1 MPIKNFISAIG
12 FKPKENT
19 SGIFIKLFS
28 DGYCIEIDFEKEIIN
43 YGNKIIC
50 ESKTSQNFSQSENFV
65 VLECVN
71 RLLEK
76 GYKPENITLEKTWN
90 AGHGTS
96 GRLDICVTR
105 DDGSEYLLIECKTYG
120 SAFEKEFARMKKD
133 GGQLFTYF
141 KFSNKADLIM
151 LYASELNG
159 SDIIFRNEIV
169 KIEDDY
175 RTGDVKDFF
184 EKWNKLTK
192 DNGIFENW
200 VNPYNFESKALT
212 INDLEEIKQEDS
224 SFIFNRFLE
233 ILRHNVVSDKGNA
246 FNRIFTLF
254 LCKIYDEKDKED
266 SHKELEFQ
274 WFESPFTYE
283 GVYYEKDTHVTFQIR
298 LTDLYKK
305 GMKAFLEK
313 NVTDFSETEFNNR
326 YSFLTEEQRNPILQE
341 FRKVRLE
348 KNNEFAIKD
357 VYDEQSFY
365 DNAIVVKEIVELLQ
379 GYKLRYT
386 KKQQYLS
393 DFFELLLTTGL
404 KQESGQFFTPVP
416 VAQFVIKSLP
426 IDKIIKEKL
435 HQGEKDEYLPYVI
448 DYAAGSGHFLTETMH
463 EVQRIIDNNEFND
476 IKAEVKR
483 FIKQAK
489 EYHFDWAFDYVYG
502 IEKDYRLVKV
512 GKVGCYLHGDGL
524 ANVIHSDGLANFE
537 HKDYKGKLAV
547 KDKNFKQENKQFD
560 IIISNPPYSVSAF
573 KNAARQFYKDD
584 DFELYD
590 KLTDNSSE
598 IECLFIERTKQLL
611 KDGGVAGI
619 ILPSSILSNTG
630 IYSKSREIILQYF
643 DIVGITELGSNTFMA
658 TGTNTV
664 TLFLRRRNNYESKNL
679 KIAIEKFFTD
689 FQDVTL
695 NTVEKPFSK
704 YVHYVWEGISFD
716 DYTSL
721 LKKESNKK
729 IEEHELFKE
738 YCKKN
743 KSYSLIQF
751 LKQEI
756 EDPKNIELIEKLEE
770 KKEKAE
776 KDFWNN
782 ILENEKEKLLYFII
796 AHPQKV
802 VVVKSGEKD
811 AEKRFLGYE
820 FSNRRGSEG
829 IHPIQRGKN
838 IEDCTQLFDPEV
850 FDNPTKASTYIYKA
864 FAGDYDFAIDE
875 ALQNNVSRH
884 NLVDMLTF
892 DRVEFEKN
900 ISLSVKKKVKIESRW
915 ELKRFDEAAQIIRGV
930 TYSKGDQT
938 SDRTDKIILTADN
951 ITLNGSL
958 EIKKEVFLN
967 NDFEIS
973 NDKKLAKNDIFICFS
988 SGSKEH
994 LGKVAFIEKNTE
1006 YFAGGFMGIIRVNS
1020 NNEPKYFFQLLNTI
1034 LRQTIRDVGSG
1045 SNINNLSGIIN
1056 EVKIPLPPLDIQ
1068 QKIVAE
1074 IEVLEAKEKRAKEEI
1089 ESLKNSI
1096 DSLFITTNTS
1106 SLKNLLIDINPSKS
1120 EAVKHSD
1127 DSNVSFLSM
1136 ADVSNEGQIINLQT
1150 KKLKE
1155 VKSGFT
1161 FFQENDVLVAKI
1173 TPCTENGKGAL
1184 VPKLENN
1191 IGFGSTEFFVLRT
1204 DQEKLLPKILFY
1216 FTQSKDFRINA
1227 EKEMTGTSGH
1237 RRVPKSFIENYEIP
1251 ITSISE
1257 QQKIVSE
1264 IEKIEQKI
1272 SALQKEI
1279 DEIPKQKEAILK
1291 NYL

>member
-1 MPIKNFISAIG
+1 MKKKAQVIG
-12 FKPKENT
+12 FQPKENAKD
-19 SGIFIKLFS
+19 IFIKKYQN
-28 DGYCIEIDFEKEIIN
+28 GYIIEIDFEKEIIN
-43 YGNKIIC
+43 YGDKIIC
-50 ESKTSQNFSQSENFV
+50 ESKTTQNFFQTENFV

-76 GYKPENITLEKTWN
+76 GYKPENITLEKTWA

-105 DDGSEYLLIECKTYG
+105 EDGSEYLLIECKTHG
-120 SAFEKEFARMKKD
+120 KEFEKEFNRMKKD

-141 KFSNKADLIM
+141 KFSNKADVIM
-151 LYASELNG
+151 LYSSELKG
-159 SDIIFRNEIV
+159 KKIVYRNEIV

-175 RTGDVKDFF
+175 RTGDVKDFY

-192 DNGIFENW
+192 DNGVFDKW

-254 LCKIYDEKDKED
+254 LCKIYDEKDKEETD
-266 SHKELEFQ
+266 KELEFQ

-283 GVYYEKDTHVTFQIR
+283 GVHYEKDTHVTFQIR

-313 NVTDFSETEFNNR
+313 NVTDFSESEFNNR
-326 YSFLTEEQRNPILQE
+326 YSFLTEEQRSPILEE

-365 DNAIVVKEIVELLQ
+365 DNAVVVKEIVELLQ

-426 IDKIIKEKL
+426 IDNIIKEKL
-435 HQGEKDEYLPYVI
+435 HKGEKGEYLPYVI

-463 EVQRIIDNNEFND
+463 EVQRIIDNNEFPD
-476 IKAEVKR
+476 VKADVKR

-489 EYHFDWAFDYVYG
+489 EFHFDWAFDYIYG

-547 KDKNFKQENKQFD
+547 KDKNFGQENKQFD
-560 IIISNPPYSVSAF
+560 IIVSNPPYSVAAF
-573 KNAARQFYKDD
+573 KNAARQFYKDG

-679 KIAIEKFFTD
+679 KIAVDKFFTD
-689 FQDVTL
+689 FQDVIL
-695 NTVEKPFSK
+695 NGIEKPVTK
-704 YVHYVWEGISFD
+704 YVNHVWENISFE
-716 DYTSL
+716 DYVSL
-721 LKKESNKK
+721 LKKEPNKAV
-729 IEEHELFKE
+729 IEHEIYKE
-738 YCKKN
+738 YQKK
-743 KSYSLIQF
+743 
-751 LKQEI
+751 LKA
-756 EDPKNIELIEKLEE
+756 K
-770 KKEKAE
+770 
-776 KDFWNN
+776 
-782 ILENEKEKLLYFII
+782 NEKEFWNLLLEKETDKLYYFII
-796 AHPQKV
+796 VYPQKV
-802 VVVKSGEKD
+802 VLVKSGEKD

-838 IEDCTQLFDPEV
+838 IENCTQLFDAEI

-864 FAGDYDFAIDE
+864 FAGDFDFAIDE
-875 ALQNNVSRH
+875 AMQNNVSRH
-884 NLVDMLTF
+884 DLVDMMTF

-900 ISLSVKKKVKIESRW
+900 ISLSVKKKVKIESKW
-915 ELKRFDEAAQIIRGV
+915 EQVLFSNALKSINGNTTKIEKFNIKEEGKYPVITQEKEKLISGFTNDENKITDLPLILF
-930 TYSKGDQT
+930 GDH
-938 SDRTDKIILTADN
+938 SCSFKYL
-951 ITLNGSL
+951 
-958 EIKKEVFLN
+958 
-967 NDFEIS
+967 DFE
-973 NDKKLAKNDIFICFS
+973 FFR
-988 SGSKEH
+988 GSDGTVLLKPN
-994 LGKVAFIEKNTE
+994 EK
-1006 YFAGGFMGIIRVNS
+1006 FL
-1020 NNEPKYFFQLLNTI
+1020 PKYFYNVLNVLLIELIENKEKYERHYKY
-1034 LRQTIRDVGSG
+1034 LQ
-1045 SNINNLSGIIN
+1045 NLY
-1056 EVKIPLPPLDIQ
+1056 IPLPPIDIQ
-1068 QKIVAE
+1068 QKIVSE
-1074 IEVLEAKEKRAKEEI
+1074 IEVLEANEKKAIDEVEK
-1089 ESLKNSI
+1089 LK
-1096 DSLFITTNTS
+1096 
-1106 SLKNLLIDINPSKS
+1106 LK
-1120 EAVKHSD
+1120 
-1127 DSNVSFLSM
+1127 
-1136 ADVSNEGQIINLQT
+1136 SNEVFNFNNKTVQ
-1150 KKLKE
+1150 KRFDEVCELKAGDF
-1155 VKSGFT
+1155 VKVGDISKQK
-1161 FFQENDVLVAKI
+1161 QENLFPCYGGNGLRGYVKTFTHEGKFSLVGRQGALCGNVHLVEGKFHATEHALVAKPLNDI
-1173 TPCTENGKGAL
+1173 DTDWLHHKL
-1184 VPKLENN
+1184 VSMNLN
-1191 IGFGSTEFFVLRT
+1191 
-1204 DQEKLLPKILFY
+1204 QY
-1216 FTQSKDFRINA
+1216 A
-1227 EKEMTGTSGH
+1227 TGTAQPGLSVMNLKPIELK
-1237 RRVPKSFIENYEIP
+1237 VPP
-1251 ITSISE
+1251 LSE

-1264 IEKIEQKI
+1264 IEKIEVKI
-1272 SALQKEI
+1272 KVLETEI
-1279 DEIPKQKEAILK
+1279 AEIPKQKEAILK
-1291 NYL
+1291 KYL

>member
-28 DGYCIEIDFEKEIIN
+28 DGYCIEIDFDKEIIN

-50 ESKTSQNFSQSENFV
+50 ESKTSQNFFQSENFV

-560 IIISNPPYSVSAF
+560 IIVSNPPYSVSAF

-679 KIAIEKFFTD
+679 KIAIDKFFTD

-751 LKQEI
+751 LKHEI

-782 ILENEKEKLLYFII
+782 ILEIEKEKLLYFII

-900 ISLSVKKKVKIESRW
+900 ISLSVKKKVKIDSKWQLKKLGEVSIIDYGTRIVKKTEQGTIFPVYGGGGETFKSDNFNRENTFIVSRFGMSPKCVRYISGKFF
-915 ELKRFDEAAQIIRGV
+915 LNDSG
-930 TYSKGDQT
+930 
-938 SDRTDKIILTADN
+938 L
-951 ITLNGSL
+951 TLNTANSKILNQDYLNQFLYLNQEMVYLCGQGVAQKNL
-958 EIKKEVFLN
+958 EIETF
-967 NDFEIS
+967 
-973 NDKKLAKNDIFICFS
+973 
-988 SGSKEH
+988 
-994 LGKVAFIEKNTE
+994 
-1006 YFAGGFMGIIRVNS
+1006 NS
-1020 NNEPKYFFQLLNTI
+1020 L
-1034 LRQTIRDVGSG
+1034 
-1045 SNINNLSGIIN
+1045 
-1056 EVKIPLPPLDIQ
+1056 KIPLPPLDIQ